1 MLRCNT
7 TPSCTPMSSPN
18 LVINLACDLHTL
30 GNLDTP
36 NYYFNKATYTQLGF
50 TQNILKDKRIFRTE
64 LGNYIEDK

>member
-1 MLRCNT
+1 MLTCNT

-36 NYYFNKATYTQLGF
+36 NYYFNKATYTQLEF
-50 TQNILKDKRIFRTE
+50 TQKHFER
-64 LGNYIEDK
+64 